1 MMIVKSKPW
10 KSYVFWIILS
20 ELVGVL
26 SGLLSKD
33 GMEQYLRSDAQSS
46 FAPPAAVFPIVWAIL
61 YALMGIGMA
70 RIWLYGVLPE
80 KYNAQN
86 IFLVQLILNFFW
98 PLIFFNAMAF
108 GFAFA
113 WIILLWFLVLAMLLA
128 FRKQDRLAGLLQLPY
143 LLWITFA
150 AFLTF
155 TVWMQNG

>member
-10 KSYVFWIILS
+10 KSYVFWIILC

-33 GMEQYLRSDAQSS
+33 GMKQFIQTVTQPS
-46 FAPPAAVFPIVWAIL
+46 FAPPPAVFPIVWAIL
-61 YALMGIGMA
+61 YALLGIGMA
-70 RIWLYGVLPE
+70 RIWLYGVVPE

-86 IFLVQLILNFFW
+86 LFLVQLILNFFW

-113 WIILLWFLVLAMLLA
+113 WIILLWILVLAMLLA
-128 FRKQDRLAGLLQLPY
+128 FRKQDHLAGLLQLPY

>member
-1 MMIVKSKPW
+1 MIVKSKPW
-10 KSYVFWIILS
+10 KSYVFWITLS

-33 GMEQYLRSDAQSS
+33 GMEQYLRSVAQPS
-46 FAPPAAVFPIVWAIL
+46 FAPPDAVFPIVWAIL

-70 RIWLYGVLPE
+70 RIWLYGVALE

-86 IFLVQLILNFFW
+86 LFLVQLILNFFW

-113 WIILLWFLVLAMLLA
+113 WIILLWILVLAMLLA

>member
-1 MMIVKSKPW
+1 MIVKSKPW

-33 GMEQYLRSDAQSS
+33 GMKQFIQTVTQPS
-46 FAPPAAVFPIVWAIL
+46 FAPPPAVFPIVWAIL
-61 YALMGIGMA
+61 YALMGFGMA
-70 RIWLYGVLPE
+70 RIWLYGVAPE

-86 IFLVQLILNFFW
+86 LFLVQLILNFFW

-113 WIILLWFLVLAMLLA
+113 WIILLWILVLAMLLA

-143 LLWITFA
+143 LLWFTFA

>member
-1 MMIVKSKPW
+1 MILKSKPW
-10 KSYVFWIILS
+10 KCYVFWIILC

-33 GMEQYLRSDAQSS
+33 GMEQYMQTVTQPS
-46 FAPPAAVFPIVWAIL
+46 FAPPPVVFPIVWAIL

-70 RIWLYGVLPE
+70 RIWLYGAVPE
-80 KYNAQN
+80 KFTAQN
-86 IFLVQLILNFFW
+86 LFLVQLILNFFW

-113 WIILLWFLVLAMLLA
+113 WIILLWIVVLAMLLA

-143 LLWITFA
+143 LLWISFA

-155 TVWMQNG
+155 TVWMQNP

>member
-1 MMIVKSKPW
+1 MIVKSKPW

-20 ELVGVL
+20 EFVGVL

-33 GMEQYLRSDAQSS
+33 GMEQYLRSVAQPS

-70 RIWLYGVLPE
+70 RIWLYGVVPE

-86 IFLVQLILNFFW
+86 IFLVQLILDFFW

-113 WIILLWFLVLAMLLA
+113 WIILLWILVLAMLLA

>member
-1 MMIVKSKPW
+1 MIVKSKPW
-10 KSYVFWIILS
+10 KSYVFWITLS

-33 GMEQYLRSDAQSS
+33 GMKQFIQTVTLPS
-46 FAPPAAVFPIVWAIL
+46 FAPPPAVFPIVWAIL

-70 RIWLYGVLPE
+70 RIWLYGVVPE

-86 IFLVQLILNFFW
+86 LFLVQLILNFFW

-113 WIILLWFLVLAMLLA
+113 WIILLWILVLAMLLA

>member
-1 MMIVKSKPW
+1 MIVKSKPW

-33 GMEQYLRSDAQSS
+33 GMKQFIQTVTQPS
-46 FAPPAAVFPIVWAIL
+46 FAPPPAVFPIVWAIL

-70 RIWLYGVLPE
+70 RIWLYGVVPE

-86 IFLVQLILNFFW
+86 LFFVQLILNFFW

-113 WIILLWFLVLAMLLA
+113 WIILLWILVLAMLLA

>member
-1 MMIVKSKPW
+1 MIVKSKPW
-10 KSYVFWIILS
+10 KSYVFWITLS

-33 GMEQYLRSDAQSS
+33 GMKQFIQTVTQPS
-46 FAPPAAVFPIVWAIL
+46 FAPPPAVFPIVWAIL

-113 WIILLWFLVLAMLLA
+113 WIILLWILVLAMLLA

>member
-20 ELVGVL
+20 EFVGVL

-33 GMEQYLRSDAQSS
+33 GMEQYLRSVAQPS

-70 RIWLYGVLPE
+70 RIWLYGVVPE

-86 IFLVQLILNFFW
+86 IFLVQLILDFFW

-113 WIILLWFLVLAMLLA
+113 WIILLWILVLAMLLA

>member
-1 MMIVKSKPW
+1 MIVKSKPW

-33 GMEQYLRSDAQSS
+33 GMEQYLRSVAQPS

-70 RIWLYGVLPE
+70 RIWLYGVVPE

-86 IFLVQLILNFFW
+86 LFLFPLILNFFW

-113 WIILLWFLVLAMLLA
+113 WIILLWILVLAMLLA
-128 FRKQDRLAGLLQLPY
+128 FRKQERLAGLLQLPY

>member
-10 KSYVFWIILS
+10 KSYVFWITLS

-33 GMEQYLRSDAQSS
+33 GMKQFIQTVTQPS
-46 FAPPAAVFPIVWAIL
+46 FAPPPAVFPIVWAIL
-61 YALMGIGMA
+61 YALLGIGMA
-70 RIWLYGVLPE
+70 RIWLYGVVPE
-80 KYNAQN
+80 KYIAE
-86 IFLVQLILNFFW
+86 ILFLVQLMLNFFW

-113 WIILLWFLVLAMLLA
+113 WIILLWILVLAMLLA